1 MANDAAERAKAGA
14 GAAAEEELAAAA
26 VSLAAANRQKEEVLR
41 MALDV
46 DLDVQC
52 KWVDDAGT
60 AQVFYPDD
68 TNPNLY
74 PNPSPN
80 PTLTGATRRRARGAN
95 RLGGHVGRARR
106 SLLRVP
112 SAGHGSPASTDVE
125 YECGRCRARSVTS

>member
-1 MANDAAERAKAGA
+1 M
-14 GAAAEEELAAAA
+14 AAAA

-52 KWVDDAGT
+52 KWVDDAGGT

-68 TNPNLY
+68 TNPNLH

-80 PTLTGATRRRARGAN
+80 PTLTLTPYPNPNPNPYPNPNPNPRR
-95 RLGGHVGRARR
+95 VPRR
-106 SLLRVP
+106 SAPRRSGYSR
-112 SAGHGSPASTDVE
+112 SALALTYS
-125 YECGRCRARSVTS
+125 RSGLAQQRLKAQP

>member
-1 MANDAAERAKAGA
+1 M
-14 GAAAEEELAAAA
+14 AAAA

-52 KWVDDAGT
+52 KWVDNAGGT

-68 TNPNLY
+68 TNPNLHPNPS

-112 SAGHGSPASTDVE
+112 SAGHGSPASTDVK